1 MGSDQ
6 VRQASK
12 ALGPLLRRRG
22 TSPALGSALRRALQA
37 FDKAFSGLCP
47 QAAAETVDAGIAELR
62 TCVGLIEASDRPAD
76 HEQLDGIARALALV
90 ALAEPAMPA
99 AVPAPVLATPGP
111 GATPSPA
118 AWGSEREAP
127 RRPRTEP
134 PGGPARDFATV
145 GNLLLGLEARLQ
157 TLHVVLSEPLFTL
170 AEGYAAEAELE
181 RQVEAVRWLG
191 KARVPDI
198 LRVADLANG
207 LEDRLVAGAALVY
220 LGEGSG
226 AQMMVGILAKA
237 AAAKQAFPESSPT
250 LLRTLNDA
258 GVLDWLRQIA
268 LQPTPAAV
276 CGLLVPL
283 LVERERLSP
292 EEIWSWV
299 NHPKDEVAVAA
310 ACALPWLDGRFDVEA
325 LVGWAR
331 VARTPRRAHALLY
344 AAATLGSTAALA
356 EVRAR
361 LQDEGPA
368 HRLLVEALALAGGA
382 GDAELLLELATHP
395 DADPGFLILAAAGLG
410 SPAILDA
417 LPGFADDVPASLLD
431 EAHRMVSGVRSP
443 DLGAEAA
450 LDRGARGLRG
460 RPWSVGGL
468 LACLGSPDE
477 PLQAQRRL
485 ALELRVRTGQPLP
498 GRLPLL
504 LPPKARAERLEAWAN
519 HYAKADGKLRAGG
532 WYFQGRPV

>member
-37 FDKAFSGLCP
+37 LDKAFAGLSP
-47 QAAAETVDAGIAELR
+47 QAAAETVEAGIAELR

-76 HEQLDGIARALALV
+76 HEQLDGIKRALALV
-90 ALAEPAMPA
+90 APAEPAIPA
-99 AVPAPVLATPGP
+99 AVSAPILATPGP
-111 GATPSPA
+111 AATPTPVTPR
-118 AWGSEREAP
+118 GEREAT
-127 RRPRTEP
+127 RRARTEP
-134 PGGPARDFATV
+134 PGAAFATV

-170 AEGYAAEAELE
+170 AEGYVAEAELE

-226 AQMMVGILAKA
+226 AQMMVGILARA
-237 AAAKQAFPESSPT
+237 AAAKQALPESSPT
-250 LLRTLNDA
+250 LLRTLTDA
-258 GVLDWLRQIA
+258 GVLDWLREIA
-268 LQPTPAAV
+268 LRPTHPAV
-276 CGLLVPL
+276 CGMLVPL

-292 EEIWSWV
+292 EELWSWV
-299 NHPKDEVAVAA
+299 NHAKDEVAVEA

-331 VARTPRRAHALLY
+331 VARTSRRAHALLY
-344 AAATLGSTAALA
+344 AATALGSTAALA

-361 LQDEGPA
+361 LQHEGPA
-368 HRLLVEALALAGGA
+368 HRLLVEALALAGGP
-382 GDAELLLELATHP
+382 GDAELLVELAAHP
-395 DADPGFLILAAAGLG
+395 EGDPGFLLLAAAGLG
-410 SPAILDA
+410 SPATLAA

-431 EAHRMVSGVRSP
+431 EAHRMISGVRSP
-443 DLGAEAA
+443 EPGASAA
-450 LDRGARGLRG
+450 LDHGVRGLRG
-460 RPWSVGGL
+460 RPWSVDGL
-468 LACLGSPDE
+468 LACLGSLDE

-498 GRLPLL
+498 SPLPLL
-504 LPPKARAERLEAWAN
+504 LPPAARAERLGAWAN
-519 HYAKADGKLRAGG
+519 HYAKANGKLRPGG
-532 WYFQGRPV
+532 WYVEGRPA